1 MARVGITFEQVA
13 AAADGLV
20 GEGQQPTIQAVR
32 ERLGTG
38 SPNTIHRHLTD
49 WRQARPAAAAAVAT
63 LSPAMTAALASEIER
78 AAAQARGEVEA
89 RLVEM
94 QAEAAQLSA
103 VGEALELERDA
114 LLEQVGTLTTERDT
128 IAGRAAQQAADLAEQ
143 TQRIEREQQA
153 AEGARVE
160 LAKAQLKVEAQADRL
175 VEQATELEHLKATLD
190 KAQAGRIAAEQ
201 QAAVL
206 LAKLEAGAAQL
217 ERQSEEAQRAT
228 ERQTQQA
235 NEIER
240 LRATVETA
248 QTGRIA
254 AEQQAA
260 VLGAKLEAATA
271 QLARQDQEGQR
282 ELERQAQLRRERDEA
297 REQAAKLAGQ
307 LSAKPKPTPEQA
319 PTAKAKS

>member
-78 AAAQARGEVEA
+78 AAAQARGEIES
-89 RLVEM
+89 RLVEV

-103 VGEALELERDA
+103 VGEALELERDG
-114 LLEQVGTLTTERDT
+114 LIEQVGTLTTERDT

-240 LRATVETA
+240 LRATMEIA

-260 VLGAKLEAATA
+260 VLGAKLEAAAA
-271 QLARQDQEGQR
+271 QLERQAQETQR
-282 ELERQAQLRRERDEA
+282 ELERQAQLRTERDEA
-297 REQAAKLAGQ
+297 REHAAKLTGQ
-307 LSAKPKPTPEQA
+307 LSAAPKPTPT
-319 PTAKAKS
+319 PKAKS